1 MCFNTVQKIKIIKKY
16 ENHNKDKGS
25 TKVQIALL
33 TCKINY
39 LNKHF
44 AIHKKDHHSRR
55 GLLNMISQR
64 RKLLNYFKKKNLC
77 DYNILIEN
85 LGLRR

>member
-1 MCFNTVQKIKIIKKY
+1 MCFNTIQKTKIIKKY
-16 ENHNKDKGS
+16 EKHNKDKGS

-33 TCKINY
+33 TFKINY
-39 LNKHF
+39 LQKHF
-44 AIHKKDHHSRR
+44 VIHKKDHHSRR

-64 RKLLNYFKKKNLC
+64 RKLLNYFKKKNLY
-77 DYNILIEN
+77 DYNILIES